1 MIVKVVPCPHLHS
14 PPSSLFL
21 LSGWYKRTCSVGVS
35 MYCFCLHN
43 RVIQDGCHR
52 DNAGGGAAN
61 KLLHVAVRA
70 GSAGRCCRP
79 SLLLLLGTAAFLWL
93 ALFSCS
99 AHCQKLCHSF
109 LLLHLTHLAPN
120 RPSPPAL
127 FPYRETPDCL
137 VMLTKG
143 IYVAPICHT
152 RYQPRALYINMQTH
166 LQNVQTD
173 G

>member
-1 MIVKVVPCPHLHS
+1 MLFPFSLLVSVCVLLLFSISFAVIVKVVPCPHLHS

-79 SLLLLLGTAAFLWL
+79 SLLLLLGTAALLWL

-127 FPYRETPDCL
+127 FPYRETPDRP
-137 VMLTKG
+137 
-143 IYVAPICHT
+143 VA
-152 RYQPRALYINMQTH
+152 A
-166 LQNVQTD
+166 